1 MVGSERVTM
10 PPPDHIISLRS
21 SGRFFGS
28 LVALSVGLACA
39 NIHNGDWATAL
50 ELIPGTI
57 FFAVLAWSALS
68 TPIPDTGA
76 EPGHAPGTSMAGK
89 PVPVGPNPKH
99 HLVAAQALPP
109 SEKTHLLPH
118 D

>member
-1 MVGSERVTM
+1 MVPRPEYI
-10 PPPDHIISLRS
+10 DSLRT

-28 LVALSVGLACA
+28 LVALSIGLACG
-39 NIHNGDWATAL
+39 NIYNGDWAAAL
-50 ELIPGTI
+50 ELTPGTI
-57 FFAVLAWSALS
+57 FFTALAWSALS

-76 EPGHAPGTSMAGK
+76 EPGHAPGASMAGK

-99 HLVAAQALPP
+99 HLVAAQGLPP
-109 SEKTHLLPH
+109 SEKTHLLVR